1 MIDNMKDEPHLI
13 DDKEMSLEEYKKK
26 WIAEDS
32 SPIGMKQDGTIKM
45 YAPGEPIRRHILT
58 VRRADGSFF

>member
-32 SPIGMKQDGTIKM
+32 S
-45 YAPGEPIRRHILT
+45 R
-58 VRRADGSFF
+58 